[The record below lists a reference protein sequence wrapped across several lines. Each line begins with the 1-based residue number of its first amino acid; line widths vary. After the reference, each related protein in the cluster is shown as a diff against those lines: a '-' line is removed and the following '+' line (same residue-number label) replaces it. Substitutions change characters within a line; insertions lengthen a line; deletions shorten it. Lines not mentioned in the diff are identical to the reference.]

1 MSNDH
6 EKKLKKLKARL
17 EENPGDIDSQIELG
31 KLYFITSRFDE
42 AIEAYQQVLI
52 KDSVNISACYNLGMA
67 YQAKKMN
74 EESKH
79 MFRKV
84 LKLDPDNKAAQEAL
98 DKMVNFQ
105 SGGR

>member
-1 MSNDH
+1 MGNDH

-17 EENPGDIDSQIELG
+17 EGNPGDIDSQIELG
-31 KLYFITSRFDE
+31 KRYFIMSRFDE
-42 AIEAYQQVLI
+42 AIEAYQRVLI

-84 LKLDPDNKAAQEAL
+84 LKLGPDNKAAQEAL